1 MDTFGLTDAEA
12 AASKEKYGANRL
24 TEQKTE
30 GFWEKLKEN
39 FGDPMIKILCL
50 ALTVNV
56 ILVVGSYMGWIED
69 EMAWYEPVGIAVA
82 ILLATLVSTFSE
94 YRNEN
99 AFQKLQEEASKILCK
114 LYRNRRIVEIPID
127 DIVLGD
133 AILLQPGDKIPAD
146 GVIIDGA
153 IKVDQSVLN
162 GESKEASKT
171 PVPADYKDDSAAM
184 DFLNPY
190 KVFRGSVVYSGNAV
204 MEVKVV
210 GDGSVYGQIAKEL
223 QTADDRE
230 TPLKVKLSGLA
241 GTISKFGYI
250 GGIAIAVALLFQRI
264 VLAHHFDSAQIA
276 AYLSNWSHVLND
288 VIHAVMLAVIII
300 VMAVPEGLPLMI
312 AIVSALNMGKMLKD
326 NVLVRKIAGIET
338 AGSLN
343 YLFSD
348 KTGTITK
355 GKLEVVTFIDG
366 GGKEYKTYQ
375 SVQEGLKKILSL
387 SIHQNTDSVISGS
400 GDQQRAIGGNATE
413 RAILGFSMG
422 AGIPVSVKTIG
433 KIPFNSTNKYSA
445 TTVAGDYNLT
455 LIKGAPEKILA
466 KCKFY
471 YDGEGTKKPYSDHK
485 KLNGTIDTLA
495 ERAIRVL
502 ALAVSEEKIANDE
515 SLPENDWILAGIVGI
530 RDEVRPESV
539 TAIAE
544 VQEAGVH
551 VVMITGDRRE
561 TAVAIAKDAGLLKH
575 ESNIVLTSDELAAL
589 SDDAVKEKIPFI
601 KVVARAL
608 PSDKSRLV
616 RLTQELNYVVGMTG
630 DGVNDSPALKKAD
643 VGFAMGGGTEVA
655 KEASD
660 IVILDDNFNSIDKAI
675 LYGRTIFNSIRK
687 FIVFQLTINV
697 SAVLINFIAPL
708 FGQENPLTITQIL
721 WVNLVMD
728 TLAALAFGGEPA
740 LKRFMR
746 EKPKRRDEPI
756 VSPYMWGSILTGA
769 IWTFGLSVL
778 FLFVPLF
785 AAYFPDAALHTGYFA
800 FFVFIAVFNAFN
812 ARTDKFNL
820 FDNIRGNTNFLRILG
835 IITAVQILLVYC
847 GGGVFNCYGLTPMQW
862 GILLIC
868 AFSIIPIDLMRKAF
882 FRQRL

>member
-1 MDTFGLTDAEA
+1 
-12 AASKEKYGANRL
+12 
-24 TEQKTE
+24 
-30 GFWEKLKEN
+30 
-39 FGDPMIKILCL
+39 
-50 ALTVNV
+50 
-56 ILVVGSYMGWIED
+56 
-69 EMAWYEPVGIAVA
+69 
-82 ILLATLVSTFSE
+82 
-94 YRNEN
+94 
-99 AFQKLQEEASKILCK
+99 
-114 LYRNRRIVEIPID
+114 
-127 DIVLGD
+127 
-133 AILLQPGDKIPAD
+133 
-146 GVIIDGA
+146 
-153 IKVDQSVLN
+153 
-162 GESKEASKT
+162 
-171 PVPADYKDDSAAM
+171 
-184 DFLNPY
+184 
-190 KVFRGSVVYSGNAV
+190 
-204 MEVKVV
+204 
-210 GDGSVYGQIAKEL
+210 
-223 QTADDRE
+223 
-230 TPLKVKLSGLA
+230 
-241 GTISKFGYI
+241 
-250 GGIAIAVALLFQRI
+250 
-264 VLAHHFDSAQIA
+264 
-276 AYLSNWSHVLND
+276 
-288 VIHAVMLAVIII
+288 
-300 VMAVPEGLPLMI
+300 
-312 AIVSALNMGKMLKD
+312 
-326 NVLVRKIAGIET
+326 
-338 AGSLN
+338 
-343 YLFSD
+343 
-348 KTGTITK
+348 
-355 GKLEVVTFIDG
+355 
-366 GGKEYKTYQ
+366 
-375 SVQEGLKKILSL
+375 
-387 SIHQNTDSVISGS
+387 
-400 GDQQRAIGGNATE
+400 
-413 RAILGFSMG
+413 
-422 AGIPVSVKTIG
+422 
-433 KIPFNSTNKYSA
+433 
-445 TTVAGDYNLT
+445 
-455 LIKGAPEKILA
+455 APEKILA

-847 GGGVFNCYGLTPMQW
+847 GGGVFNCYGLTPTQW
-862 GILLIC
+862 GILLVC